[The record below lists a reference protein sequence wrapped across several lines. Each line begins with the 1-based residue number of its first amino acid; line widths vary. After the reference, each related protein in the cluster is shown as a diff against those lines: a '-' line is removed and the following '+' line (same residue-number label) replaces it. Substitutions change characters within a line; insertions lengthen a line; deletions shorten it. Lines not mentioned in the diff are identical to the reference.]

1 MILKK
6 VGYYKELPYGDSTD
20 PSIIDNIGA
29 QIPNKDKICTYLQN
43 GIMLAACAGV
53 TRDAICPEK
62 GIIGTPD
69 SLSDGIWIWHADL
82 SYYVKEYGLKLS
94 EEFIE
99 HMKLNSWLV
108 PKDVNFDL
116 DNIEVI

>member
-6 VGYYKELPYGDSTD
+6 VGYYMELPYGDSTD

-29 QIPNKDKICTYLQN
+29 QILYKDEICNYLQN
-43 GIMLAACAGV
+43 GIKLAACAGV
-53 TRDAICPEK
+53 VRDVICPEK
-62 GIIGTPD
+62 GVIGSPD

-82 SYYVKEYGLKLS
+82 LYYVKEYGLKLN
-94 EEFIE
+94 EEFVE
-99 HMKLNSWLV
+99 HMKHNSWQV
-108 PKDVNFDL
+108 PKEVNFDF